1 MFARHFT
8 VNPRHLVQAAVLA
21 AGLLA
26 VAAPV
31 GVAQAGPFSNW
42 GSERVEGNGKL
53 TTQQR
58 QPGHFNALAS
68 SVGGH
73 VEVRLGDSESV
84 TVTTDENLQALIET
98 VVEDGSLRIRPVRK
112 NLALDTRKLKIVV
125 QARALE
131 RISVAGSGAVIADKL
146 AGERLQLDV
155 GGSGSLT
162 ARELSAQSVAVALGG
177 SGSLHLGG
185 STARLAVSI
194 GGSGSVE
201 ASKLAAQRASV
212 SVGGSGEVTLWA
224 RDALSVSV
232 AGSGDIGYYG
242 DPKLSTS
249 VLGSGSVKRLGAAPL

>member
-1 MFARHFT
+1 MSYFT
-8 VNPRHLVQAAVLA
+8 VSTRHLLKAALLA

-31 GVAQAGPFSNW
+31 SVAHAGPFSSW
-42 GSERVEGNGKL
+42 GSERVQGNGKI

-58 QPGHFNALAS
+58 QLGHFNALAT
-68 SVGGH
+68 SVGGQ

-84 TVTTDENLQALIET
+84 TVETDENLQALLET
-98 VVEDGSLRIRPVRK
+98 VIEDGSLRIRPVRK
-112 NLALDTRKLKIVV
+112 NLTLDTRKLKIIV
-125 QARALE
+125 QARALD
-131 RISVAGSGAVIADKL
+131 RISVAGSGAVQADKL
-146 AGERLQLDV
+146 TGERLQLDV
-155 GGSGSLT
+155 GGSGSLR

-177 SGSLHLGG
+177 SGNLDLGG
-185 STARLAVSI
+185 HTGQLAVSI
-194 GGSGSVE
+194 GGSGSVQ

-212 SVGGSGEVTLWA
+212 SIGGSGEVTLWV

-249 VLGSGSVKRLGAAPL
+249 VLGSGSVKRLGAAPW